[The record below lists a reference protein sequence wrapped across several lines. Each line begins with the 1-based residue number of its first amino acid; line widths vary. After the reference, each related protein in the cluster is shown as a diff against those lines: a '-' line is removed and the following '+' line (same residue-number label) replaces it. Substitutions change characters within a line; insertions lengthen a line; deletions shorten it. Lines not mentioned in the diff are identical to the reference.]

1 MLMLALIVL
10 YNVTSSS
17 TYNENGD
24 LTDKRVLF
32 LSSYSPSFETFFK
45 QVEGL
50 KSVLDKNRVTLDIE
64 FMDSKRFYTDENY
77 QNFYKSLKYKVDN
90 SEKYDVVIVGDD
102 NALSFVTEHE
112 ELFIDIPIVF
122 LGINDIENAKS
133 HSENSTITGIYE
145 SVSLSGT
152 VELAQKLKP
161 DAERV
166 IALVDS
172 TITGQAVKKEYDLL
186 DDNSDDLVFESF
198 DLSEMTYEELQS
210 LLSYTTE
217 KDILLLI
224 AVRRDMTGEV
234 VSFRDGLDI
243 IFAATGQPVF
253 CLYDFGLDEGLIG
266 GEVVSFKEQ
275 GQKAGEIALEILSG
289 EKISNI
295 NLVENSHMKIL
306 NYNLIEKYNLSTD
319 NLPDDVIFINKEES
333 VLKKY
338 LPYIVGGIIII
349 VLQGLLIFYLY
360 NNVQIRKSTEGE
372 LLNKKQ
378 ELICSNDELA
388 ILNEEMLAS
397 NEELTDSNEKL
408 SNAIVKIEEQN
419 QEIFN
424 LVYLDDLTKTKNRLA
439 ISELIDKWLANPY
452 DNYSYAILF
461 LDVDN
466 FKLINDTFG
475 HDFGD
480 RIIIETGRRLA
491 TLETENIQIG
501 RFGGDE
507 FLIIF
512 KDKNIDSIS
521 EFLYELEELFK
532 EPFSIDN
539 RSLFLTISVGVS
551 LYPIHGIASKELIK
565 KADMALYEAKKSGKN
580 RSVIYNQ
587 SMIEDLEDKVLFQSY
602 VRKAYNNKEFHMNY
616 QPHFDLSKGKFT
628 GVEALIRWRSSELGY
643 VSPLKLI
650 QASEEMG
657 LIVDIGKWVLEEAC
671 LFSKRINQ
679 RLDESIIVAINISS
693 VQMLHPDFIRDLE
706 LIIKKT
712 EVNPDNLCLEMTETT
727 LFEFTEGNAH
737 IITKLKSMGL
747 EIALDDFGT
756 GYSSL
761 SYFKDIPASTIK
773 IDKVFIDNMVNNEF
787 DKYTVKMIIDLAHQK
802 KLSVIAEGV
811 EEKEQVDL
819 LKHMKCDII
828 QGYYYSRPLMASE
841 VTELLLNQG

>member
-1 MLMLALIVL
+1 MLALIVL

-275 GQKAGEIALEILSG
+275 GQRAGEIALEILSG

-397 NEELTDSNEKL
+397 NEELTDSNEQL

-512 KDKNIDSIS
+512 KDKNIDNIS

>member
-64 FMDSKRFYTDENY
+64 FMDSKRFYTDESY

-234 VSFRDGLDI
+234 VSFRGGLDI

-275 GQKAGEIALEILSG
+275 GQRAGEIALEILSG
-289 EKISNI
+289 VKISNI

-338 LPYIVGGIIII
+338 LPYIVGGMIII

-475 HDFGD
+475 HDYGD

-491 TLETENIQIG
+491 TLEIENIQIG

-512 KDKNIDSIS
+512 EDKNIDNIS

-539 RSLFLTISVGVS
+539 RSLFLKISVGVS

-565 KADMALYEAKKSGKN
+565 KADMALYEAK
-580 RSVIYNQ
+580 NQ
-587 SMIEDLEDKVLFQSY
+587 
-602 VRKAYNNKEFHMNY
+602 
-616 QPHFDLSKGKFT
+616 G
-628 GVEALIRWRSSELGY
+628 
-643 VSPLKLI
+643 
-650 QASEEMG
+650 
-657 LIVDIGKWVLEEAC
+657 
-671 LFSKRINQ
+671 
-679 RLDESIIVAINISS
+679 
-693 VQMLHPDFIRDLE
+693 
-706 LIIKKT
+706 
-712 EVNPDNLCLEMTETT
+712 
-727 LFEFTEGNAH
+727 
-737 IITKLKSMGL
+737 
-747 EIALDDFGT
+747 
-756 GYSSL
+756 
-761 SYFKDIPASTIK
+761 K
-773 IDKVFIDNMVNNEF
+773 IDRLFIIRV
-787 DKYTVKMIIDLAHQK
+787 
-802 KLSVIAEGV
+802 
-811 EEKEQVDL
+811 
-819 LKHMKCDII
+819 
-828 QGYYYSRPLMASE
+828 
-841 VTELLLNQG
+841 

>member
-512 KDKNIDSIS
+512 KDKNIDNIS